1 MTDELGHSR
10 AGAVTPADPRTA
22 GRAAREG
29 RPGGRARWGRRRRGA
44 RGAPPR
50 LAPTSWKLVVWLTV
64 VWVLLWGDLS
74 VGNVVAGLAL
84 GLFVTI
90 LMPMPRATG
99 RTTVRPLAVVVLVAV
114 FVREVLRASWQIV
127 VLTVRGRPPR
137 GAVIRVQLRSHS
149 DLILTGTGGMCSL
162 VPGSLVVEAM
172 RLSGMLYMHIL
183 DVDIA
188 GGLERAHSD
197 VLDQEERLLRAFATD
212 DQLVDAGFR
221 PGWSRRAGR
230 LPSPSVEGPAAEAPS
245 EDGQSAAGQ
254 VGPSPTTGG
263 GA

>member
-1 MTDELGHSR
+1 M
-10 AGAVTPADPRTA
+10 
-22 GRAAREG
+22 
-29 RPGGRARWGRRRRGA
+29 
-44 RGAPPR
+44 
-50 LAPTSWKLVVWLTV
+50 PTSWKLVVWLTV

-74 VGNVVAGLAL
+74 VGNVVAGFAL
-84 GLFVTI
+84 GMFVTI

-114 FVREVLRASWQIV
+114 FVKEVLRASWQIV
-127 VLTVRGRPPR
+127 VLTVRGRAPR

-149 DLILTGTGGMCSL
+149 DLILTATGGMCSL

-183 DVDIA
+183 DVDIS
-188 GGLERAHSD
+188 GGLEQAHID
-197 VLDQEERLLRAFATD
+197 VLAQEERLLRAFATD

-230 LPSPSVEGPAAEAPS
+230 LPAPSVEGAAADAPS
-245 EDGQSAAGQ
+245 EEGPADGVRSEDR
-254 VGPSPTTGG
+254 TTDG
-263 GA
+263 GAS